1 MPNPIIYIDRSRVHA
16 GSAERLKQGID
27 EVVAFIESKEP
38 QLLYYGFHLSD
49 DGSRMTVVA
58 IHPDT
63 ASVELHMDVGAA
75 AFKSLAEF
83 IELEAIEVYG
93 ETSDRMLEQLHRKA
107 EMLGDGNTQVIVD
120 GLHAGFARL
129 EAPTTSP

>member
-1 MPNPIIYIDRSRVHA
+1 MSQPIIYIDRSRVRPGDA
-16 GSAERLKQGID
+16 DVLKRGID

-38 QLLYYGFHLSD
+38 QLLYYGFHLSED
-49 DGSRMTVVA
+49 DSRMTVVA

-63 ASVELHMDVGAA
+63 ASVELHMDVGAS
-75 AFKSLAEF
+75 AFKSLGEF
-83 IELEAIEVYG
+83 IDLEAIEVYG
-93 ETSDRMLEQLHRKA
+93 EASERMLEQLQRKA

-120 GLHAGFARL
+120 GLHAGFARM